1 MPDCWARADCL
12 KPVCCVKAHTHQPV
26 VTSLTW
32 CHMQGLL
39 RSTPEVFSSP
49 GQLLR
54 LWRNELLRVF
64 HDRLI
69 CKEDKELVVG
79 RLGEL
84 VQARYAQ
91 HADPVLADPLL
102 FGDYR

>member
-1 MPDCWARADCL
+1 
-12 KPVCCVKAHTHQPV
+12 
-26 VTSLTW
+26 
-32 CHMQGLL
+32 MQGLL
-39 RSTPEVFSSP
+39 RTTSEVFSTP

-79 RLGEL
+79 RLQEL
-84 VQARYAQ
+84 VQARYAP
-91 HADPVLADPLL
+91 HAEPVLADPLL